1 MGKEKQRRVKALKD
15 PRYYNDPKLLAKLGA
30 GKVFEREV
38 RMGVVKAGYR
48 SLLKN
53 LDESNLTLRQVRNGS
68 TLFDKDMM
76 KINYDNPYF
85 ANGKMRDTMEKYLE
99 SA

>member
-1 MGKEKQRRVKALKD
+1 
-15 PRYYNDPKLLAKLGA
+15 
-30 GKVFEREV
+30 
-38 RMGVVKAGYR
+38 MGVVKAGYR